1 MKEVILSWSITK
13 VTSRHATMSLLSGQ
27 LWCHCLG
34 FFYRRTWIR
43 EAACKSKCWLLWFG
57 PGESCIQ
64 KLQLLRCRQ
73 YYSMESMNQVC
84 MLALVLS
91 VSQWN
96 TPSIHPWP
104 FFLGTWKR
112 AVFFYEIAC
121 PPWWCSASPF
131 PTPRKDPP
139 HPTSPGSEGYAE
151 KRLVHGILVLSMLIR
166 KGEQLGKGCNVPK
179 KNRT

>member
-1 MKEVILSWSITK
+1 MVSFDFCLMKEVILSWSITK
-13 VTSRHATMSLLSGQ
+13 VTSRHATMPLLSGQ

-64 KLQLLRCRQ
+64 KLQLLRCQQ

-96 TPSIHPWP
+96 TIHSSMT
-104 FFLGTWKR
+104 FFW
-112 AVFFYEIAC
+112 A
-121 PPWWCSASPF
+121 
-131 PTPRKDPP
+131 
-139 HPTSPGSEGYAE
+139 PGSVQCFSMRSRALLDDVQHLPFQLLE
-151 KRLVHGILVLSMLIR
+151 RILLIQLLLEAKDMLR
-166 KGEQLGKGCNVPK
+166 NS
-179 KNRT
+179 